1 MTKHSIPML
10 SAAIIAATLLFTGC
24 NKHDPAPDCTLQ
36 SCQITQLQNTD
47 GIYPSDSYTAD
58 FQYDAKGTPLR
69 ITRTNVATGAPNYT
83 FRHDA
88 KGRVTDVIG
97 SYGNGNYG
105 DQFEFWFRLKYDAK
119 NRVYKDSSFYVGI
132 VGPDP
137 IKIPDVYQVII
148 VNNYTYD
155 VQNRIIRAAE
165 EDLFRDN
172 HYYYNNRGNLDSIV
186 RLGYTVVY
194 GNYDNTVN
202 YRRTNPLWQF
212 LEKDYSQ
219 NNAATVS
226 TVNKYGLPTTAAY
239 NSKGYYFPY
248 FLSFSL
254 NVAHLKY
261 SCK

>member
-1 MTKHSIPML
+1 ML

-36 SCQITQLQNTD
+36 SCQITQLQS
-47 GIYPSDSYTAD
+47 GYTAD
-58 FQYDAKGTPLR
+58 FQYDTKGTPLR
-69 ITRTNVATGAPNYT
+69 ITRTDVGTGTPNYT

-88 KGRVTDVIG
+88 KKRVTDVIG
-97 SYGNGNYG
+97 SYGSGNDG
-105 DQFEFWFRLKYDAK
+105 DEFEFWFRLKYDAK

-132 VGPDP
+132 IGPNP
-137 IKIPDVYQVII
+137 SKIPGVSQVII

-165 EDLFRDN
+165 EDFFRDN
-172 HYYYNNRGNLDSIV
+172 HYYYDDRGNLDSIV

-194 GNYDNTVN
+194 GNYDSTVN

-212 LEKDYSQ
+212 MDKDYSQ

-226 TVNKYGLPTTAAY
+226 AVNKYGLPTTAAY
-239 NSKGYYFPY
+239 DNKGYDFGY
-248 FLSFSL
+248 FLTFSL
-254 NVAHLKY
+254 GVTHLQY